1 MNRYFA
7 LFLAAML
14 FAFLQG
20 CGSIMA
26 GAGAGPIEEDLGERT
41 FAQQLEDE
49 SIETKAKVNINAASD
64 GFEEAHL
71 SIVSFNGFVLLAGQV
86 PSEDLKALA
95 TDVVRKIDGVR
106 RIYNE
111 LEIGPETSAG
121 TRTNDTWITTQ
132 VKTKL
137 LASSDTPG
145 TRVKVVTENSVVYLM
160 GLLSAD
166 EADRVA
172 LEAAEV
178 GDAERVVKLFEIIAG
193 PATSPPSS

>member
-1 MNRYFA
+1 M
-7 LFLAAML
+7 
-14 FAFLQG
+14 
-20 CGSIMA
+20 
-26 GAGAGPIEEDLGERT
+26 
-41 FAQQLEDE
+41 
-49 SIETKAKVNINAASD
+49 
-64 GFEEAHL
+64 
-71 SIVSFNGFVLLAGQV
+71 GQV
-86 PSEDLKALA
+86 PSEDLKTLA

-160 GLLSAD
+160 GLLSAA

-178 GDAERVVKLFEIIAG
+178 SDAERVVKLFEIIAG
-193 PATSPPSS
+193 APTSPPSN